1 MSRLV
6 WSKTFVRAYRK
17 LYSVIL
23 GLAADIEETLRK
35 LVHDP
40 FDPRLRT
47 HKLKGKP
54 AGTWACSVGY
64 DLRLVFEFVKGPD
77 KEDELLLIEIG
88 THEEVY

>member
-47 HKLKGKP
+47 HKLKGKL
-54 AGTWACSVGY
+54 A
-64 DLRLVFEFVKGPD
+64 
-77 KEDELLLIEIG
+77 
-88 THEEVY
+88 